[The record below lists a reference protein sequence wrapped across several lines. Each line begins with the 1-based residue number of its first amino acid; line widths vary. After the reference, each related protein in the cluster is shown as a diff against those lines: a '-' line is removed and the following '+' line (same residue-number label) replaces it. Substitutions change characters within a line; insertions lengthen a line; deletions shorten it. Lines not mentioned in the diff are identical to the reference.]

1 MTPQQLIDLPY
12 HGNAQSHVIGQQQ
25 WDYNYPAWFLEQ
37 VEKITGVKLS
47 EHQRNDLID
56 VYEEVLEGYDE

>member
-1 MTPQQLIDLPY
+1 MPPQQLIDLPY
-12 HGNAQSHVIGQQQ
+12 HGNAQSHVIGQKQ
-25 WDYNYPAWFLEQ
+25 WDYDYPAWFLEQ

-56 VYEEVLEGYDE
+56 VY